1 MGDKDVLR
9 QSIKEGIQMYTFF
22 KIWKWEFVLS
32 FFYYDQEKNKNNIL
46 ATYNNG
52 GIFSYRVRTTM
63 FGKDRVLVI
72 WRFILHVSKTG

>member
-1 MGDKDVLR
+1 
-9 QSIKEGIQMYTFF
+9 MYTFF

-32 FFYYDQEKNKNNIL
+32 FFYYNQEKNKNNIL
-46 ATYNNG
+46 ATYNSA

-72 WRFILHVSKTG
+72 WRFIIHVSKTG

>member
-1 MGDKDVLR
+1 LGDRDVPR

-32 FFYYDQEKNKNNIL
+32 FFYYDKEKNKNNIL